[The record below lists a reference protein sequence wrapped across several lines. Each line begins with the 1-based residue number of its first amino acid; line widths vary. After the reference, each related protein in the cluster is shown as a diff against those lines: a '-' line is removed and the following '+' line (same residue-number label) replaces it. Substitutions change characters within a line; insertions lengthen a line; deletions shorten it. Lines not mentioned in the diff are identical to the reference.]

1 MPPRLAKRARVSG
14 SEPAIVAP
22 DPHEDKHVVFTA
34 WSKHRGVEIKNVK
47 PAKIPGRGLGLVT
60 TAKIKVGARILFVP
74 EKAMFKPDGSVPHA
88 SPQAQLAAS
97 AMKACTAADS
107 NMGIWKETWPVDS
120 DFQHSLPMR
129 WPHKLR
135 EHFPVSVMQPL
146 LRQEEDYT
154 KDVGALQDFLAAGN
168 HSAEEFRYY
177 WSIVNSRS
185 FHFKAKGK
193 VGTMVM
199 CPFIDY
205 INHGPSGTTCDVFQR
220 PNGYEVIADRDYVA
234 GEEILANYGAHN
246 NDKLLVHYGFMIA
259 SVANEW
265 SDEEDAGPNDTPN
278 GDDDVRLDHIVLPLL
293 TPTVRAQLQDVGF
306 LGGYALLPATNELC
320 FKTQV
325 AVRAMLLTCNEWEY
339 FVENGE
345 DLAEDQS
352 WAVTR
357 FLLHPFKQW
366 ADHACGEHRMIDEK
380 LDREEYSSMKNELE
394 MLRMR
399 WLQIITALSCYMD
412 MKPGSTT

>member
-14 SEPAIVAP
+14 PEPAIVAP

-34 WSKHRGVEIKNVK
+34 WSKQRGVEIKNVK

-129 WPHKLR
+129 WPHELR

-146 LRQEEDYT
+146 LRQEEDYA
-154 KDVGALQDFLAAGN
+154 KDVGAVQDFLAAGN
-168 HSAEEFRYY
+168 NTAEDFRYY

-193 VGTMVM
+193 IGTMVM

-278 GDDDVRLDHIVLPLL
+278 RDDDIRLDHIVLPML
-293 TPTVRAQLQDVGF
+293 TPT
-306 LGGYALLPATNELC
+306 
-320 FKTQV
+320 TQV

-352 WAVTR
+352 HAVSH
-357 FLLHPFKQW
+357 FLLHPF
-366 ADHACGEHRMIDEK
+366 HEHRDYAARAFRTVEDK
-380 LDREEYSSMKNELE
+380 SDWEEYSSMKNELE

-399 WLQIITALSCYMD
+399 WLQIITAIECYMD